1 MSEFVWNRQTDFL
14 QEELRLRQTLEKNF
28 KKISEWITL
37 RKKSRKNGKGQAK
50 WNSFLSKV
58 SLQNRLLALFI
69 FLSTISIILVGASSY
84 IKAKEATV
92 NTIENRLGREADL
105 ISSVAENLKFL
116 YVSDDEYFFQ
126 QLESSIKDQKEKLKA
141 DGIESEIYYLKDK
154 EVIPFKVSSGAN
166 LTFSKDQA
174 AKMGQETKAVLH
186 TSINGEGYTLSI
198 SKIDEISGRYILAVP
213 QKSYLGPVNDMAMFT
228 FITILVSLAV
238 STAVITLFVRTFTK
252 PLVLLQNV
260 MREVREGRL
269 NGTSGIKTNLPE
281 IQSLEKS
288 FNMMI
293 GQMRGV
299 INELNDTTGE
309 LEATGNRLADSSS
322 GALTYSR
329 ELVEA
334 INVVKYGARQT
345 ASSSE
350 QSVDGFI
357 TMNQKVSL
365 LNASMDAVQ
374 KSSMDMNVSAKKGE
388 RTNSDLIKAIHSFES
403 EFGHMASTVQEV
415 RNHAFSIANLV
426 GLIKGVAEQ
435 TKLLALN
442 AAIEA
447 ARAGESGK
455 GFAVV
460 AEEVRKLADQSA
472 IAAEDITGS
481 IAEMEDITIRASEE
495 FDEMLLKIKGN
506 LITASEAG
514 LSFEELMHEVDTV
527 SINLGKMQEA
537 LHELR
542 VELPQLE
549 LAAES
554 FSSVSQETLA
564 STEEML
570 STSGLQIIEMETTH
584 QIGTKLQTLSESLAS
599 LTKKFTVK

>member
-1 MSEFVWNRQTDFL
+1 M
-14 QEELRLRQTLEKNF
+14 RQTLEKNF